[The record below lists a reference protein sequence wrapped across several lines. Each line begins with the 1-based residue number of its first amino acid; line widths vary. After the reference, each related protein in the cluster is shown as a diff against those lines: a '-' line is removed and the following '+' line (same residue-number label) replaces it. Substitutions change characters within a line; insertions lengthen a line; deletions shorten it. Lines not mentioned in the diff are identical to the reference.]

1 MRPSFESIYAG
12 FARDLSRRST
22 CTRAAVGCVITS
34 LDYRQVYAVGYNG
47 GASGEADS
55 CTGEQGKCGCLH
67 AEDNATIN
75 CTVAR
80 DIEKMVFVTTQPCY
94 DCAARLINL
103 GGVRAVMYLDAYR
116 CQRGIK
122 RLRQAGIQVIHLTES
137 QVPSE

>member
-1 MRPSFESIYAG
+1 MRPSFESIYAD
-12 FARDLSRRST
+12 FARALSRRST

-34 LDYRQVYAVGYNG
+34 VDYRHVYGVGYNG

-75 CTVAR
+75 CTVSR
-80 DIEKMVFVTTQPCY
+80 DAEKMVFVTTQPCY

-103 GGVRAVMYLDAYR
+103 GGVRAVFYLIEYR

-122 RLRQAGIQVIHLTES
+122 RLRQAGIQAIHLTES
-137 QVPSE
+137 QVPSA